1 MEGSDQL
8 WCLPQKRRRS
18 SGTKAAPK
26 QAELLQEGP
35 REVAS
40 LASGGDNSAAVAMD
54 VASLSAEELEKIP
67 GLKCESI
74 EETQQR
80 IPSGT
85 VKHAIFEVSECNLLS
100 AMLCMHHCLSF
111 YI

>member
-1 MEGSDQL
+1 M
-8 WCLPQKRRRS
+8 PQKRRRS

-26 QAELLQEGP
+26 QPKPPVEAP
-35 REVAS
+35 REMAS
-40 LASGGDNSAAVAMD
+40 PVNGGDNSVAVAVD

-74 EETQQR
+74 EETEQR

-85 VKHAIFEVSECNLLS
+85 VKHAIFEVSIGL
-100 AMLCMHHCLSF
+100 
-111 YI
+111 